1 MCGYCEY
8 TTIKNMPVS
17 ERPREKMITYGCQ
30 SLSNAELLA
39 IVLSTGTKDKTAID
53 LARGIL
59 NMSNEGLRT
68 LTNCTMEELMQIKG
82 IGLAK
87 ASQVIAAVEL
97 GKRIA
102 LTANVNNYKIQGP
115 EDISN
120 LLMEEMRYLNKEI
133 FNIILLNTK
142 NNVIAIENISIG
154 SLNASIVHPREV
166 FNIAIKR
173 SSSAIILAHNH
184 PSGDP
189 KPSTEDINI
198 TKRLIEA
205 GTIIGINVLDHIII
219 GDGIYFSMK
228 EKEII

>member
-1 MCGYCEY
+1 MCDYCEY

-17 ERPREKMITYGCQ
+17 ERPREKMVTYGCQ

-68 LTNCTMEELMQIKG
+68 LTNCTMEELMQIRG

-87 ASQVIAAVEL
+87 ASQVMAAVEL

-115 EDISN
+115 EDVSN

-142 NNVIAIENISIG
+142 NNVIAIENISVG

-166 FNIAIKR
+166 FNIAIRR

>member
-1 MCGYCEY
+1 MNKYSEY
-8 TTIKNMPVS
+8 TTIKKMPLS
-17 ERPREKMITYGCQ
+17 ERPREKMVTYGCQ

-39 IVLSTGTKDKTAID
+39 IILSTGTREKTAID
-53 LARGIL
+53 LASAVL
-59 NMSNEGLRT
+59 NMSTEGLRSLADT
-68 LTNCTMEELMQIKG
+68 TIEELSQVKG

-87 ASQVIAAVEL
+87 ASQIIAAVEL

-102 LTANVNNYKIQGP
+102 LTTKVNNYKIKSP
-115 EDISN
+115 EDVSN
-120 LLMEEMRYLNKEI
+120 LLMEEMRYLNKEV
-133 FNIILLNTK
+133 FNILLLNTK
-142 NNVIAIENISIG
+142 HNVIAIENISVG

-166 FNIAIKR
+166 FNRAIKR

-189 KPSTEDINI
+189 KPSGEDISI

-219 GDGIYFSMK
+219 GDGVYFSMK
-228 EKEII
+228 EQELI

>member
-1 MCGYCEY
+1 MDNYCEY
-8 TTIKNMPVS
+8 TTIKNMPIS
-17 ERPREKMITYGCQ
+17 ERPREKMLTYGCQ

-39 IVLSTGTKDKTAID
+39 IILSTGTKDRTAID

-68 LTNCTMEELMQIKG
+68 LTNCTIEELMQIKG
-82 IGLAK
+82 VGLAK
-87 ASQVIAAVEL
+87 ASQIIAAVEL

-102 LTANVNNYKIQGP
+102 LTANVNNYKIKGP
-115 EDISN
+115 EDVNN

-142 NNVIAIENISIG
+142 NNVIAIENISVG

-166 FNIAIKR
+166 FNIAIRR

-189 KPSTEDINI
+189 KPSTEDVNI

-205 GTIIGINVLDHIII
+205 GSIIGINVLDHIII

-228 EKEII
+228 EEEII

>member
-1 MCGYCEY
+1 MGDYCDY
-8 TTIKNMPVS
+8 TTIKNMPIS
-17 ERPREKMITYGCQ
+17 ERPREKMLTYGCQ

-39 IVLSTGTKDKTAID
+39 IILSTGTREKTAID

-59 NMSNEGLRT
+59 NRTNEGLRS
-68 LTNCTMEELMQIKG
+68 LTNCTIEELMEIRG
-82 IGLAK
+82 VGLAK
-87 ASQVIAAVEL
+87 ASQIIAAVEL

-102 LTANVNNYKIQGP
+102 LTANVNNYRIQGP
-115 EDISN
+115 EDVSN
-120 LLMEEMRYLNKEI
+120 LVMEEMRYLNKEK
-133 FNIILLNTK
+133 FDIILLNTK
-142 NNVIAIENISIG
+142 NNVIAIENISVG

-166 FNIAIKR
+166 FNVAIRR
-173 SSSAIILAHNH
+173 SSSAIILTHNH

-189 KPSTEDINI
+189 KPSSEDINI

-228 EKEII
+228 EHDII

>member
-1 MCGYCEY
+1 MCDYCEY

-87 ASQVIAAVEL
+87 ASQIIAAVEL

-102 LTANVNNYKIQGP
+102 LTTNVNNYKIQGP

>member
-1 MCGYCEY
+1 MCDYCEY

-17 ERPREKMITYGCQ
+17 ERPREKMVTYGCQ

-68 LTNCTMEELMQIKG
+68 LTNCTMEELMQIRG

-115 EDISN
+115 EDVSN

-142 NNVIAIENISIG
+142 NNVIAIENISVG

-166 FNIAIKR
+166 FNIAIRR

>member
-1 MCGYCEY
+1 MNDYCEY

-17 ERPREKMITYGCQ
+17 ERPREKMLTYGCQ

-39 IVLSTGTKDKTAID
+39 IILSTGTKDRTAID

-59 NMSNEGLRT
+59 NMSGDGLRT
-68 LTNCTMEELMQIKG
+68 LTDCTIEELMQIRG
-82 IGLAK
+82 VGLAK
-87 ASQVIAAVEL
+87 ASQVVAAVEL

-102 LTANVNNYKIQGP
+102 LTTNVNNYKIQGP
-115 EDISN
+115 EDVGN

-142 NNVIAIENISIG
+142 NNVIAIENISVG

-166 FNIAIKR
+166 FNIAIRR
-173 SSSAIILAHNH
+173 SSSAIILTHNH

-189 KPSTEDINI
+189 KPSAEDINI

-205 GTIIGINVLDHIII
+205 GTIIGITVLDHIII

>member
-1 MCGYCEY
+1 MCDYCEY

-17 ERPREKMITYGCQ
+17 ERPREKMVTYGCQ

-39 IVLSTGTKDKTAID
+39 IVLSTGTKDRTAID

-68 LTNCTMEELMQIKG
+68 LTNCTMEELMQIRG

-115 EDISN
+115 EDVSN

-142 NNVIAIENISIG
+142 NNVIAIENISVG

-166 FNIAIKR
+166 FNIAIRR

>member
-1 MCGYCEY
+1 MCDYCEY
-8 TTIKNMPVS
+8 TTIKNMPIS

-59 NMSNEGLRT
+59 NMSSEGLRT
-68 LTNCTMEELMQIKG
+68 LTNCTMEELMQIRG
-82 IGLAK
+82 VGLAK

-102 LTANVNNYKIQGP
+102 LTTNVNNYKIQGP

-189 KPSTEDINI
+189 KPSMEDINI

>member
-1 MCGYCEY
+1 
-8 TTIKNMPVS
+8 
-17 ERPREKMITYGCQ
+17 
-30 SLSNAELLA
+30 
-39 IVLSTGTKDKTAID
+39 
-53 LARGIL
+53 
-59 NMSNEGLRT
+59 MSSEGLRT
-68 LTNCTMEELMQIKG
+68 LTDCTIEELMQIRG
-82 IGLAK
+82 VGLAK

-102 LTANVNNYKIQGP
+102 LTTNVDNYKIQGP
-115 EDISN
+115 EDVGN
-120 LLMEEMRYLNKEI
+120 LLMEEMRYLNKEM

-142 NNVIAIENISIG
+142 NNVISIENISVG

-166 FNIAIKR
+166 FNIAIRR

-205 GTIIGINVLDHIII
+205 GSIIGINVLDHIII
-219 GDGIYFSMK
+219 GDGVYFSMK

>member
-1 MCGYCEY
+1 MNNYCEY
-8 TTIKNMPVS
+8 TTIKNMPES
-17 ERPREKMITYGCQ
+17 ERPREKMATHGCQ

-39 IVLSTGTKDKTAID
+39 IILSTGTKDRTAID

-59 NMSNEGLRT
+59 NMSNEGLRG
-68 LTNCTMEELMQIKG
+68 LTNCTMEELMQVRG
-82 IGLAK
+82 VGLAK
-87 ASQVIAAVEL
+87 ASQIIAAVEL

-102 LTANVNNYKIQGP
+102 LTANANNYKIQGP

-120 LLMEEMRYLNKEI
+120 LLMEDMRYLKKEK
-133 FNIILLNTK
+133 FDIILLNTK
-142 NNVIAIENISIG
+142 NTVIAIENISVG

-189 KPSTEDINI
+189 KPSSEDINI

-205 GTIIGINVLDHIII
+205 GSIVGINVLDHIII

-228 EKEII
+228 EHDII

>member
-1 MCGYCEY
+1 MSNYSGY
-8 TTIKNMPVS
+8 TTIKRMPES
-17 ERPREKMITYGCQ
+17 ERPREKMISYGCQ

-39 IVLSTGTKDKTAID
+39 IILSTGTKDKTAID
-53 LARGIL
+53 LASGIL

-68 LTNCTMEELMQIKG
+68 LRDCTVEELRQIKG
-82 IGLAK
+82 VGLAK
-87 ASQVIAAVEL
+87 ACQIIAAVEL

-102 LTANVNNYKIQGP
+102 LTTKVNNYKIKSP
-115 EDISN
+115 DDVSN
-120 LLMEEMRYLNKEI
+120 LLMEEMRYLNKEM
-133 FNIILLNTK
+133 FNILLLNTK
-142 NNVIAIENISIG
+142 HDVIAIENISIG

-166 FNIAIKR
+166 FNRAIKR

-189 KPSTEDINI
+189 KPSGEDINI

-219 GDGIYFSMK
+219 GDGVYFSMK
-228 EKEII
+228 EQELI

>member
-1 MCGYCEY
+1 VNNYCEY
-8 TTIKNMPVS
+8 ITIKNMPVS
-17 ERPREKMITYGCQ
+17 ERPREKMLTHGCQ

-39 IVLSTGTKDKTAID
+39 IILSTGTRERTAID

-59 NMSNEGLRT
+59 NMSSEGLRT
-68 LTNCTMEELMQIKG
+68 LTDCTIEELMQIRG
-82 IGLAK
+82 VGLAK

-102 LTANVNNYKIQGP
+102 LTTNVDNYKIQGP
-115 EDISN
+115 EDVGN
-120 LLMEEMRYLNKEI
+120 LLMEEMRYLNKEM

-142 NNVIAIENISIG
+142 NNVISIENISVG

-166 FNIAIKR
+166 FNIAIRR

-205 GTIIGINVLDHIII
+205 GSIIGINVLDHIII
-219 GDGIYFSMK
+219 GDGVYFSMK

>member
-1 MCGYCEY
+1 MNNYCEY
-8 TTIKNMPVS
+8 ITIKNMPVS
-17 ERPREKMITYGCQ
+17 ERPREKMLTHGCQ

-39 IVLSTGTKDKTAID
+39 IILSTGTRERTAID

-59 NMSNEGLRT
+59 NMSSEGLRT
-68 LTNCTMEELMQIKG
+68 LTDCTIEELMQIRG
-82 IGLAK
+82 VGLAK

-102 LTANVNNYKIQGP
+102 LTTNVDNYKIQGP
-115 EDISN
+115 EDVGN
-120 LLMEEMRYLNKEI
+120 LLMEEMRYLNKEM

-142 NNVIAIENISIG
+142 NNVISIENISVG

-166 FNIAIKR
+166 FNIAIRR

-205 GTIIGINVLDHIII
+205 GSIIGINVLDHIII
-219 GDGIYFSMK
+219 GDGVYFSMK

>member
-1 MCGYCEY
+1 MCDYCEY

-17 ERPREKMITYGCQ
+17 ERPREKMITHGCQ

-87 ASQVIAAVEL
+87 ASQIIAAVEL

-102 LTANVNNYKIQGP
+102 LTTNVNNYKIQGP

>member
-1 MCGYCEY
+1 MCDYCEY
-8 TTIKNMPVS
+8 TTIKNMPIS

-59 NMSNEGLRT
+59 NMSSEGLRT
-68 LTNCTMEELMQIKG
+68 LTNCTMEELMQIRG

-102 LTANVNNYKIQGP
+102 LTTNVNNYKIQGP

-189 KPSTEDINI
+189 KPSMEDINI

>member
-1 MCGYCEY
+1 MDNYCEY
-8 TTIKNMPVS
+8 TTIKNMPIS
-17 ERPREKMITYGCQ
+17 ERPREKMLTYGCQ

-39 IVLSTGTKDKTAID
+39 IILSTGTKERTAID

-59 NMSNEGLRT
+59 NMSSEGLRT
-68 LTNCTMEELMQIKG
+68 LTNCTIEELMQIKG
-82 IGLAK
+82 VGLAK
-87 ASQVIAAVEL
+87 ASQIIAAVEL

-102 LTANVNNYKIQGP
+102 LTANVNNYKIKGP
-115 EDISN
+115 EDVSN

-142 NNVIAIENISIG
+142 NNVIAIENISVG

-166 FNIAIKR
+166 FNIAIRR

-189 KPSTEDINI
+189 KPSTEDVNI

-205 GTIIGINVLDHIII
+205 GSIIGINVLDHIII

-228 EKEII
+228 EEEII

>member
-1 MCGYCEY
+1 MDNYCEY
-8 TTIKNMPVS
+8 TTIKNMPIS
-17 ERPREKMITYGCQ
+17 ERPREKMLTYGCQ

-39 IVLSTGTKDKTAID
+39 IILSTGTKDRTAID

-68 LTNCTMEELMQIKG
+68 LTNCTIEELMQIKG
-82 IGLAK
+82 VGLAK
-87 ASQVIAAVEL
+87 ASQIIAAVEL

-102 LTANVNNYKIQGP
+102 LTANVNNYKIKGP
-115 EDISN
+115 EDVSN

-142 NNVIAIENISIG
+142 NNVIAIENISVG

-166 FNIAIKR
+166 FNIAIRR

-189 KPSTEDINI
+189 KPSTEDVNI

-205 GTIIGINVLDHIII
+205 GSIIGINVLDHIII

-228 EKEII
+228 EEEII

>member
-1 MCGYCEY
+1 MNNYCEY
-8 TTIKNMPVS
+8 TTIKNMPTS
-17 ERPREKMITYGCQ
+17 ERPREKMLTCGCQ
-30 SLSNAELLA
+30 GLSNAELLA
-39 IVLSTGTKDKTAID
+39 IILSAGTREKTAID

-59 NMSNEGLRT
+59 NMSNEGLRS
-68 LTNCTMEELMQIKG
+68 LTNCTIEELMQIKG
-82 IGLAK
+82 VGLAK
-87 ASQVIAAVEL
+87 ASQVLAAVEL

-102 LTANVNNYKIQGP
+102 LTTNVNNYKIQGP
-115 EDISN
+115 EDVGN

-142 NNVIAIENISIG
+142 NNVIAIENISVG

-166 FNIAIKR
+166 FNIAIRR

-198 TKRLIEA
+198 TKRLMEA
-205 GTIIGINVLDHIII
+205 GSIVGINVLDHIII